1 MNGKI
6 SALVFAVLAL
16 ALLSISGCV
25 TPVDEQKNFD
35 ALAKLQTTYLV
46 KTGFSSNL
54 STMSDYINL
63 LSELKSK
70 TSGSAGKVIEAE
82 LYSAQTFY
90 YYNKAL
96 VDSTSIDYQ
105 KMSCSSTATKSTIS
119 SITLANDYAT
129 KATTALSGLFENEK
143 DKLRANQLE
152 TVKGYAEQITQIQ
165 KFFADKC

>member
-1 MNGKI
+1 MDKKI
-6 SALVFAVLAL
+6 QVLLIALVT
-16 ALLSISGCV
+16 LLMVFTLGCV
-25 TPVDEQKNFD
+25 SPQDEQKNFD
-35 ALAKLQTTYLV
+35 ALTKIQENYLV

-54 STMSDYINL
+54 ATMSDYIND

-96 VDSTSIDYQ
+96 VESTSINYQ
-105 KMSCSSTATKSTIS
+105 NMSCSSTETKSTIS
-119 SITLANDYAT
+119 SITIAGDYAA
-129 KATTALSGLFENEK
+129 KATNALTGLFESEK
-143 DKLRANQLE
+143 AELRTNQLE
-152 TVKGYAEQITQIQ
+152 TIKNYADQISQIQ